1 MNAITTV
8 GQRTGPTLTLA
19 RRRCGL
25 PGRTRRW
32 ECRRRRRS
40 RPFSMCWNWWE
51 IAARSAPDGTAGRL
65 GVNEGEV
72 LALLFGEDLRAGSAS
87 GA

>member
-1 MNAITTV
+1 
-8 GQRTGPTLTLA
+8 
-19 RRRCGL
+19 
-25 PGRTRRW
+25 
-32 ECRRRRRS
+32 
-40 RPFSMCWNWWE
+40 MCWNWWE